1 MEHNQENTIILSLK
15 LKLEKDKYIFFNLR
29 KYDDL
34 FETLKNFVELNNIK
48 KELIKPLSEKI
59 VESLNKISS
68 LLNNKISIYD
78 REYLNSLN
86 KLWIKNKEQP
96 IKNINDRQQSS
107 FISSKEYI
115 YKDDIKNNSFQN
127 GDENSDN
134 ESIESVHSI

>member
-86 KLWIKNKEQP
+86 KLWIKNKSNQ
-96 IKNINDRQQSS
+96 
-107 FISSKEYI
+107 
-115 YKDDIKNNSFQN
+115 
-127 GDENSDN
+127 
-134 ESIESVHSI
+134 